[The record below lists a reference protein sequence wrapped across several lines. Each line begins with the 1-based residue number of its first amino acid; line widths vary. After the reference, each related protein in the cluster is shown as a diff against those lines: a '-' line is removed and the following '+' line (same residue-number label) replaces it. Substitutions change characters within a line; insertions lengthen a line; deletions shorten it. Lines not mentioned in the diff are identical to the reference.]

1 MKRLLTAICLAA
13 ALVGDGQDTTLKV
26 FLPIGTYDTVTYA
39 RIRIDSIIQP
49 RYDTV
54 KVLMLV
60 SDTSVTNGRTYYIR
74 GYYYYKY
81 ATLGN
86 WDMVKRDY
94 YFDRHKKPLP
104 KNIVVWMVKE

>member
-1 MKRLLTAICLAA
+1 MKKTLTAICLAA
-13 ALVGDGQDTTLKV
+13 ALVGNGQDTIIH
-26 FLPIGTYDTVTYA
+26 IGTLDN
-39 RIRIDSIIQP
+39 IRIMSDSATYQ

-54 KVLMLV
+54 PALMLV

-74 GYYYYKY
+74 GHYYYKY

-86 WDMVKRDY
+86 WDIVRRDY
-94 YFDRHKKPLP
+94 YFDRNKKPLP